1 VILIRILYRKT
12 TKKNKQKGE
21 QIMKNYE
28 SPRLKEEKVNLEDIC
43 AVSNVGQGNDG
54 NTDSSSLADL
64 FGNK

>member
-1 VILIRILYRKT
+1 
-12 TKKNKQKGE
+12 
-21 QIMKNYE
+21 MKNYE
-28 SPRLKEEKVNLEDIC
+28 SPRLKEEKVNIEDIC